1 MQLAVLVATNLQIRN
16 LSTSRLATLAKA
28 VIVKNIKC
36 ISWAFAYQALATF
49 HSGNGALPHG

>member
-1 MQLAVLVATNLQIRN
+1 MHLAVLVVTNLQIKN

-28 VIVKNIKC
+28 VTVKNIKC
-36 ISWAFAYQALATF
+36 ISSAFGYQALATF